1 MDDEPSLESRI
12 ARLEKVTSKWISI
25 LLGGLIGTFLIA
37 VIAMIYAGVVSIFCL
52 CRTQGI
58 C

>member
-1 MDDEPSLESRI
+1 MDDEPSLEARI

-37 VIAMIYAGVVSIFCL
+37 VIAMIYAGVVSTFCL
-52 CRTQGI
+52 CQTQEI